1 MTDVLDPVQAIEAR
15 RAARKAELAKQR
27 QVQLAIDLE
36 AIDAIEVELG
46 DSAVAI
52 LDVPYSPGLPAVLAV
67 RCPRS
72 SELKRYQHRL
82 KGKDPDTA
90 AAAEEIG
97 AVCIV
102 YPPAGELRTAL
113 LDARPGLTVQAGTS
127 ALGLATGKARDEGKG

>member
-36 AIDAIEVELG
+36 AIDAIEGELG

-52 LDVPYSPGLPAVLAV
+52 LDVPYSPGLSAVLAV

-113 LDARPGLTVQAGTS
+113 LESRPGLTVQAGTS
-127 ALGLATGKARDEGKG
+127 ALGLATGKARDEGKE

>member
-82 KGKDPDTA
+82 RGKDPDTA

-113 LDARPGLTVQAGTS
+113 LESRPGLTVQAGTS